1 MIKFRKVVKR
11 NVEFHVFAGIFGV
24 LNKTKINTQD
34 HCGIDKVAITSD
46 GYFYAYD
53 AYAKA
58 THKAV
63 IDPQAVGAFI
73 TFFNVVEATLTNDKD
88 ANYTLDIVTYSVDGS
103 DDYVLTWGCLVLNG
117 VIMTVEGDV
126 QHKLS

>member
-11 NVEFHVFAGIFGV
+11 NVEYHMFVGMFGV
-24 LNKTKINTQD
+24 LNETKIDGQQ
-34 HCGIDKVAITSD
+34 HCGVDKVAITSD

-63 IDPQAVGAFI
+63 IDPTVVGAFI
-73 TFFNVVEATLTNDKD
+73 TFFSGVEAMLTNNKD
-88 ANYTLDIVTYSVDGS
+88 ADYTLDMVTYSVDGS

-117 VIMTVEGDV
+117 VRMTVEGNV
-126 QHKLS
+126 